1 VVNYSPKVVMA
12 FVLNMQLSRV

>member
-1 VVNYSPKVVMA
+1 MA